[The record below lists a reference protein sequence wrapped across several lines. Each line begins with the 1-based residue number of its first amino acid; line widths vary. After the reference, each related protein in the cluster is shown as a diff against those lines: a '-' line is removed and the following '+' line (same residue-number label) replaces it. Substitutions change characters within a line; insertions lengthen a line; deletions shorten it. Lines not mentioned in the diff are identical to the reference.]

1 MFPSLLKY
9 YRPYGVTLLL
19 VLAGSFLT
27 SGLDLL
33 FPMIVRRIISD
44 ALPTGDMNLLF
55 RLSAL
60 LLVLY
65 VVSYLTMYW
74 INYHGRAMSINMEND
89 MRRDLFR
96 HLQGMSFRFFDNTK
110 TGQLL
115 ARLTGDIQEIGELAF
130 RFPHDAVVCGFT
142 MVGTIFM
149 LLYLNLPLGLL
160 ITTLL
165 LAKTWHA
172 VAINRK

>member
-65 VVSYLTMYW
+65 VVSYL
-74 INYHGRAMSINMEND
+74 
-89 MRRDLFR
+89 
-96 HLQGMSFRFFDNTK
+96 
-110 TGQLL
+110 
-115 ARLTGDIQEIGELAF
+115 
-130 RFPHDAVVCGFT
+130 
-142 MVGTIFM
+142 
-149 LLYLNLPLGLL
+149 LNR
-160 ITTLL
+160 I
-165 LAKTWHA
+165 
-172 VAINRK
+172 VIYIV